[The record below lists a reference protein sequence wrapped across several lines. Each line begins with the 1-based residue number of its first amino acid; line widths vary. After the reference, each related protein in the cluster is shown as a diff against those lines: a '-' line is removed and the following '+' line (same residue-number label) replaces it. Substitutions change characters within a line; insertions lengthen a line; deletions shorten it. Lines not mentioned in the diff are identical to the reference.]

1 MVASGLPISN
11 GTRHAEDISTMALHF
26 LSAIKRFKI
35 RHLPNEK
42 LALRI
47 GINSGMQ
54 VNYYKCIEWRVCCAL
69 HLTHS
74 RWVVNI
80 HTHTHTHTH
89 THCEHTPRAVGRH
102 FYCGVVGGSVA
113 YSRDSPLSW
122 YWGWKR
128 ATATTAPNA
137 PTFCKRYIYI
147 RIRIRKSFIA
157 R

>member
-1 MVASGLPISN
+1 MNVLDSCVLMLNVLMSIISVNYLFLFHLHDLFLNIILVGGDYRGCIYGGQWLPISN

-54 VNYYKCIEWRVCCAL
+54 VITISVLSDVCDVCAL

-74 RWVVNI
+74 VSSE
-80 HTHTHTHTH
+80 HTHTHTHTVN
-89 THCEHTPRAVGRH
+89 THPEQ
-102 FYCGVVGGSVA
+102 
-113 YSRDSPLSW
+113 
-122 YWGWKR
+122 
-128 ATATTAPNA
+128 
-137 PTFCKRYIYI
+137 
-147 RIRIRKSFIA
+147 
-157 R
+157 